1 MRPPGKL
8 IPPTG
13 VQLQPAASTPTWDSI
28 RAGSLLP
35 KAAVPYLNNTGYTRL
50 TLCHPLSVS
59 LPVVFRGLADNDVH
73 EIQAWYEARQP
84 GLGTRTRASLD
95 FVVAIMNR
103 MATTFARIT
112 VNPEVCTGKPCI
124 RGLRFPVSRLLG
136 LLAAGQTREE
146 ILKAYP
152 YLESPDIDE
161 ALAYAASLAEDE
173 TVEIVTG

>member
-1 MRPPGKL
+1 
-8 IPPTG
+8 
-13 VQLQPAASTPTWDSI
+13 
-28 RAGSLLP
+28 
-35 KAAVPYLNNTGYTRL
+35 
-50 TLCHPLSVS
+50 
-59 LPVVFRGLADNDVH
+59 
-73 EIQAWYEARQP
+73 
-84 GLGTRTRASLD
+84 
-95 FVVAIMNR
+95 MNR